1 MWDTGQFLWF
11 WLFMVELEMS
21 EIWKT
26 IPCVTKVTSQIL
38 LSNGLLKLSGLV
50 NSNEWLSSVVTCM
63 PFSWALWFIHVAVV
77 SRCMTDSIMGSLVGR
92 GPQLGQ
98 PSPEIFIQ
106 GY

>member
-1 MWDTGQFLWF
+1 
-11 WLFMVELEMS
+11 MS

-26 IPCVTKVTSQIL
+26 IPYVTKVTSQIL
-38 LSNGLLKLSGLV
+38 LSNRPLILGCLV
-50 NSNEWLSSVVTCM
+50 KNNEWLSSVVPCM
-63 PFSWALWFIHVAVV
+63 SFSWALWFIHVAVV
-77 SRCMTDSIMGSLVGR
+77 NRCMTDSIMGSPVGR

>member
-1 MWDTGQFLWF
+1 
-11 WLFMVELEMS
+11 MVELEMS

-26 IPCVTKVTSQIL
+26 IPYVTKVTSQML
-38 LSNGLLKLSGLV
+38 LSNRLLKLSCLV
-50 NSNEWLSSVVTCM
+50 KNNEWLRSVDPCM

-77 SRCMTDSIMGSLVGR
+77 SRCMTDSIMGSPVGR

-106 GY
+106 DY